1 MANREGRFKK
11 IRPRSTPNSTAHKH
25 ERCFQSKRHIYH
37 PVLVCTFSQ
46 SWKTIRTKN
55 CSNVF
60 VRDLEQNFNIIIF
73 KYILLITEHPTI
85 CFLNFVLLPVHNDLD
100 YCSRSSSSTLAPASL
115 SSKKQ
120 IIKIKVK
127 VIILI
132 IHEIISCIQYFFS
145 FNFFNSVSSPLVVV
159 AMLVKIFGTLD
170 WKVPKIRRGVTT
182 PKIWI
187 FGTKYQRFFTGS
199 TSWWSI

>member
-25 ERCFQSKRHIYH
+25 ERCFQLKPHSYH

-73 KYILLITEHPTI
+73 KYISLITEHPTI
-85 CFLNFVLLPVHNDLD
+85 FFLNFVLLPVEVV
-100 YCSRSSSSTLAPASL
+100 S
-115 SSKKQ
+115 
-120 IIKIKVK
+120 
-127 VIILI
+127 
-132 IHEIISCIQYFFS
+132 FFS
-145 FNFFNSVSSPLVVV
+145 YITSKLGKLSDIEYWKLQFLKHSNGRRFRNVQWLKHPKMMFF
-159 AMLVKIFGTLD
+159 MTF
-170 WKVPKIRRGVTT
+170 
-182 PKIWI
+182 
-187 FGTKYQRFFTGS
+187 
-199 TSWWSI
+199 